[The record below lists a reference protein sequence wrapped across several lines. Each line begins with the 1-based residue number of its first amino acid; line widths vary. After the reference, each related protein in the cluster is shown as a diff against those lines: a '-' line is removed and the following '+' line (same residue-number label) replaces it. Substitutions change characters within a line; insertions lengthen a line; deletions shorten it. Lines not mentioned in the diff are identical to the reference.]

1 MTTNRIAV
9 AAQGRQL
16 TFLCFLLIALIA
28 TGFLFP
34 SAVVAQ
40 DDEGGPP
47 KPPPTFIELTS
58 VKVSKVKDSW
68 QLRVAGKGTDLPA
81 GCVIDFQIRWR
92 TFVIYDF
99 KITLDGSRRIDEK
112 IDLKGLTGAISGA
125 QLRSEIQPS
134 SQSRKVQDA
143 MAKDPKKYPIE
154 TAPWKQ
160 SFWRQKFDIG
170 SAADV
175 EKAKKT
181 AQAFFLAKTKEVL
194 GLQRAFE
201 KARTE
206 AIDGARFQKS
216 GKFDGAS
223 WQSYVER
230 DCREKIRKLQKEI
243 KDSSKSLD
251 MIPQSRDLKY
261 LVEIVNAVA
270 KRSYDRSISLYRE
283 LGLNPDVA
291 DMSPK
296 DIDVNCRST
305 KLSSLQKTVERLFES
320 QQIDMS
326 QLSG

>member
-1 MTTNRIAV
+1 MISNLQSCF
-9 AAQGRQL
+9 QGRGMWISG
-16 TFLCFLLIALIA
+16 FVLLAMLSFALVS
-28 TGFLFP
+28 P
-34 SAVVAQ
+34 SVALAQ
-40 DDEGGPP
+40 DDSGPP

-58 VKVSKVKDSW
+58 VKVNKVKDEW
-68 QLRVAGKGTDLPA
+68 QLRLSGKGTDLPA
-81 GCVIDFQIRWR
+81 GTVVDFEIRYR
-92 TFVIYDF
+92 TFVLYDF

-112 IDLKGLTGAISGA
+112 ITLKGLTGAISGA
-125 QLRSEIQPS
+125 QLRSEIQPT
-134 SQSRKVQDA
+134 SQSRKVQEA
-143 MAKDPKKYPIE
+143 MSKDPKKYPLE

-160 SFWRQKFDIG
+160 SFWRRKFDIG
-170 SAADV
+170 SASDI
-175 EKAKKT
+175 EKAKLSART
-181 AQAFFLAKTKEVL
+181 FFLTKTREVL
-194 GLQRAFE
+194 SLQRSFE

-206 AIDGARFQKS
+206 AVEGQRFQKS

-230 DCREKIRKLQKEI
+230 DCREKIRELQREI
-243 KDSSKSLD
+243 RTASKSLD

-270 KRSYDRSISLYRE
+270 KRSYDRSISLYQE
-283 LGLNPDVA
+283 LGLNPNVA

-326 QLSG
+326 ELSG